1 MPDTN
6 SAAGKAQK
14 PEYDAGHVP
23 MTEELDDVRHSMPN
37 VAPVAIALV
46 VIAVVVAAAAYMLRA
61 KPVANGN
68 IENVAAVEQLSHTT
82 SFVAINVVLR
92 NVSEKTLYIKDIRA
106 EMITPTNS
114 FVDEA
119 ANAADYDRYLAA
131 YPDLKATV
139 KEPLKVETKIAPGA
153 SAEGT
158 VLVNFPVTKADFD
171 KRTSVEV
178 TIIPYDHPAINIKG
192 K

>member
-6 SAAGKAQK
+6 SAAGKAPK

-37 VAPVAIALV
+37 IAPIAIALV
-46 VIAVVVAAAAYMLRA
+46 LIAIVVAAAAYLLRS
-61 KPVANGN
+61 KPVANGS
-68 IENVAAVEQLSHTT
+68 IQNVAAVEQFSHTT

-92 NVSEKTLYIKDIRA
+92 NVGDQTLYIKDIRA
-106 EMITPTNS
+106 EITVPGNS
-114 FVDEA
+114 FVDDA
-119 ANAADYDRYLAA
+119 ANAADYERYLTA
-131 YPDLKATV
+131 YPDLKTSV
-139 KEPLKVETKIAPGA
+139 KDPLKVETKVAPGG

-158 VLVNFPVTKADFD
+158 VLVNFPITKADFD
-171 KRTSVEV
+171 KRTGVTV
-178 TIIPYDHPAINIKG
+178 TIIPYDHPPINIAG